1 MTQTEQNPQK
11 RFNSVYRF
19 TLKSALA
26 NLLLLAFKFVAGI
39 FGYSHAMIADAVHST
54 ADFVQDVMAVLYL
67 RMGNKEKDDR
77 HDYGYGRYATVA
89 TVFVSILLFAAGIYL
104 VVKAAVIVTNF
115 FANDGTQLERPGIIA
130 LIAALVSIAV
140 KYVMAYLA
148 SLKAHVLDSRFIS
161 VNALRYRMDAVS
173 SIGTAIAILFAVLLS
188 SKWRVMDSIAALIV
202 ALFILRTAYR
212 MFRHAL
218 DELLDKSLSEETE
231 TEIAT
236 LARKV
241 DEVDDVIRVLTRR
254 VGGKVAIEL
263 VIRMKGNLS
272 LNQVHRR
279 VVQIEDLLE
288 QRFGET
294 AHMAIHVEPT
304 PDVQNVAD

>member
-1 MTQTEQNPQK
+1 MNQTTKNPQK
-11 RFNSVYRF
+11 RFKSVYQF

-26 NLLLLAFKFVAGI
+26 NLLLLAFKFVAGVL
-39 FGYSHAMIADAVHST
+39 GHSAAMIADAVHST

-67 RMGNKEKDDR
+67 RMGNKEKDDQ

-104 VVKAAVIVTNF
+104 LVNAAVVVMDF
-115 FANDGTQLERPGIIA
+115 FGHDNVQLERPGIIA
-130 LIAALVSIAV
+130 LIAAFVSIVV
-140 KYVMAYLA
+140 KFGMAYLA
-148 SLKAHVLDSRFIS
+148 SQKAHVLDSRFIS
-161 VNALRYRMDAVS
+161 INALRYRMDGVS
-173 SIGTAIAILFAVLLS
+173 SIGTAIAIFIAVVFT
-188 SKWRVMDSIAALIV
+188 SKWRVMDHIAALIV
-202 ALFILRTAYR
+202 AVFILRTAYR

-231 TEIAT
+231 AEIAT
-236 LARKV
+236 LARNV
-241 DEVDDVIRVLTRR
+241 DEVDEVVRVLTRR

-263 VIRMKGNLS
+263 VIRMAGGLA

-279 VVQIEDLLE
+279 VVQIEDLIE

-294 AHMAIHVEPT
+294 AHMAIYVEPT